1 MDWLEIAVSADAE
14 TSEAVAEALSRYV
27 PNGVAIEQLARDI
40 APGSDWSP
48 DGPLEPGVVVRGYL
62 PLDAE
67 AGTKRRQIE
76 EALWHLRQIAPM
88 REPTFR
94 QIKQSDWEAA
104 WKEHY
109 HVARVSGRFVIKPSW
124 REYEPRPDD
133 VVLELDPGMAFGTGL
148 HPTTQMCLRA
158 IEAHMPPGARALDLG
173 AGSGILA
180 IAAAK
185 LGAVSVLALDIDPLA
200 VEVARENA
208 ARNGVEGIVHVE
220 VGTLADLPKL
230 KRSEIHSRGGSVR
243 SLPVGH
249 AAGFADPAEAS
260 TPTIF
265 DFALV
270 NILAKTI
277 IQLCDEGLAQ
287 IISPAGVV
295 SFAGLIDT
303 QEDEVR
309 GALARAGFAVI
320 DRAQDKDWVGLVC
333 RRE

>member
-1 MDWLEIAVSADAE
+1 MDWLEIAVSVDAE
-14 TSEAVAEALSRYV
+14 MAEAVAEALSRYV
-27 PNGVAIEQLARDI
+27 SNGVAIEQLARDI
-40 APGSDWSP
+40 APGPDWSP

-88 REPTFR
+88 REPAFR
-94 QIKQSDWEAA
+94 QVKQSDWESA

-124 REYEPRPDD
+124 REYQPQPSD

-185 LGAVSVLALDIDPLA
+185 LGAASVLALDIDPLA

-208 ARNGVEGIVHVE
+208 ARNGVAGLVRVE
-220 VGTLADLPKL
+220 AGSLADLPKP
-230 KRSEIHSRGGSVR
+230 G
-243 SLPVGH
+243 
-249 AAGFADPAEAS
+249 AGPSGDHPAEAS
-260 TPTIF
+260 TPAVF

-295 SFAGLIDT
+295 AFAGLIDT

-320 DRAQDKDWVGLVC
+320 ERAQDKDWVGLVC

>member
-1 MDWLEIAVSADAE
+1 MDWLEIAVGVDAE
-14 TSEAVAEALSRYV
+14 TAEAVAEALSRYV
-27 PNGVAIEQLARDI
+27 SNGVAIEQLARDI
-40 APGSDWSP
+40 APGPDWSP
-48 DGPLEPGVVVRGYL
+48 DGPLEPGVIVRGYL
-62 PLDAE
+62 QLDAE

-88 REPTFR
+88 REPAFR
-94 QIKQSDWEAA
+94 QVKQSDWESA

-124 REYEPRPDD
+124 RDAPRQPQPDD
-133 VVLELDPGMAFGTGL
+133 VVLELDPGLAFGTGL

-185 LGAVSVLALDIDPLA
+185 LGAASVLALDIDPLA

-208 ARNGVEGIVHVE
+208 ARNGVAGLVRVEAGSLEDLKKPGAEPSGVH
-220 VGTLADLPKL
+220 L
-230 KRSEIHSRGGSVR
+230 
-243 SLPVGH
+243 
-249 AAGFADPAEAS
+249 AEAS
-260 TPTIF
+260 TPAMF

-295 SFAGLIDT
+295 AFAGLIDT

-309 GALARAGFAVI
+309 GALARAGLVVI
-320 DRAQDKDWVGLVC
+320 ERAQDKDWVGLVC